1 MNTKGAM
8 LAVLVVCLL
17 ATPVFAQEGG
27 GTNGNSPAAS
37 SKPAIGLDRARYLVG
52 TWKCSGEAFGSI
64 MTIKP
69 ELGGVWLAYRVDQQK
84 TAKNPSPMTDVGV
97 IGYDPVKKKYTSVGY
112 DNLGGYDTETSDDGS
127 VYTGTEWLNGTE
139 TELRDTYSTK
149 GDNESHHVEEVQV
162 AGEWKKVL
170 EQTCKRQ

>member
-8 LAVLVVCLL
+8 LAVLAVWFL
-17 ATPVFAQEGG
+17 ATAVFAQEGG
-27 GTNGNSPAAS
+27 GTDGNHSAAAS
-37 SKPAIGLDRARYLVG
+37 KPTIGLDRARYLVG
-52 TWKCSGEAFGSI
+52 TWKCSGESFGSTMI
-64 MTIKP
+64 IKP
-69 ELGGVWLAYRVDQQK
+69 ELGGVWLAYRVNQQK
-84 TAKNPSPMTDVGV
+84 TAKNTSPMTDVGV
-97 IGYDPVKKKYTSVGY
+97 IGYDPVKMKFISVGY

-127 VYTGTEWLNGTE
+127 VYSGTEWLNGTE
-139 TELRDTYSTK
+139 TQLRDTYSTK